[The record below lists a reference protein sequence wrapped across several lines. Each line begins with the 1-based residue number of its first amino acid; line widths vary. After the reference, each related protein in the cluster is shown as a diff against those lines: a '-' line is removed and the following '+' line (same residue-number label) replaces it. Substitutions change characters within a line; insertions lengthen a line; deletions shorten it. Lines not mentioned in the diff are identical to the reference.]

1 MAIPNGVPTAEE
13 SRKMINIIA
22 RNLAVW
28 PKEWE
33 GRLARRSVEKGGEK
47 NQKSPGAKGVSQQ
60 ILTKSPSIHSANGWH
75 GRFGLSFP

>member
-1 MAIPNGVPTAEE
+1 MDKKLLSHGHRSPGLEQTRMAIPNGVPTAEE

-28 PKEWE
+28 PKEWD

-47 NQKSPGAKGVSQQ
+47 NQ
-60 ILTKSPSIHSANGWH
+60 LTS
-75 GRFGLSFP
+75 

>member
-28 PKEWE
+28 PKEWD

-47 NQKSPGAKGVSQQ
+47 NQKSQV
-60 ILTKSPSIHSANGWH
+60 
-75 GRFGLSFP
+75 